1 MPEVKTIVGRAEFD
15 SMRETLNF
23 ITAIVGRTGRKYKF
37 DLRQVKNMVTNKVT
51 YEVEWYKR

>member
-15 SMRETLNF
+15 SMREALNF
-23 ITAIVGRTGRKYKF
+23 MTAIVERTGRKYKF
-37 DLRQVKNMVTNKVT
+37 DLRQVKNMVTNRVT